1 MLLKRMTKYISD
13 GEHNLFIRDF
23 LNLNIKE
30 LHDAIVKLTPIIES
44 KLDYIQAFINGIP
57 EGCEGIGIRSEI
69 RKIEY
74 IAEMMY
80 RYEML
85 ILPQYEECWKM
96 YQDRFEK

>member
-57 EGCEGIGIRSEI
+57 EGCEGIGIMSEI
-69 RKIEY
+69 RKKEY

-85 ILPQYEECWKM
+85 LLPQYEECRKM
-96 YQDRFEK
+96 YQDTFEK